1 MVILIMDSKEDFLK
15 DMLEQVIDDQDF
27 FCMIQ
32 VKNFC
37 LILFF

>member
-27 FCMIQ
+27 FGMIQ

-37 LILFF
+37 

>member
-15 DMLEQVIDDQDF
+15 DMLEQVKDDQGF

-37 LILFF
+37 